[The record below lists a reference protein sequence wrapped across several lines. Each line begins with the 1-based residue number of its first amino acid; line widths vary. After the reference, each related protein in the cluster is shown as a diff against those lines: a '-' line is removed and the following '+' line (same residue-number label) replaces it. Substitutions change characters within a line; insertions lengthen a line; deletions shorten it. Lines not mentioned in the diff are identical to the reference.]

1 MPHAKGEK
9 LAYGLEHAGD
19 ATWADGRPVYAAIDN
34 ADAAQPFLAG
44 CPANIQVLSL
54 LRTGVCQ
61 TWPTSAGSTLARSFG
76 QVPILRNRAETGHS
90 LARGPSS
97 VSRFQ
102 R

>member
-44 CPANIQVLSL
+44 CPA
-54 LRTGVCQ
+54 
-61 TWPTSAGSTLARSFG
+61 
-76 QVPILRNRAETGHS
+76 
-90 LARGPSS
+90 
-97 VSRFQ
+97 
-102 R
+102 